1 MRADALSLEV
11 PVKVHGSRV
20 KEVVRG
26 VAPST
31 EPFEEQTSTM
41 IVFPQG
47 GVLRMSTQANVGQML
62 VLTNLKTKQDAI
74 CRVVKVRANSNLQ
87 SYVEVEFTSR
97 QNGYWGVHFPSEGSA
112 SSSKPAS
119 QLAPSAAPVET
130 KEKSV
135 APPHAPQSVPRSNLE
150 SAPSWKK
157 PQTPVAL
164 PETPWGSMNRAPSAT
179 TGSRDSETP
188 AIPPVPPRPTAKP
201 ESSFIS
207 IGTQEDV
214 QVSASATL
222 TKKPGPSFENLSTP
236 AMQEAAKLSVET
248 AMPAVPPSAA
258 IPAPEQPFISELRSD
273 SAPPQVQSAASK
285 PDSSSDID
293 VALEAALRANPV
305 LHASDSAI
313 AEPSA
318 NESQES
324 AAARESSFGTLGG
337 SFGTAAARSAE
348 HETASRS
355 DSPAASATVRRPN
368 WVSIAAFATVVVAIA
383 GFGISYFR
391 SHAGANK
398 AAVAVPAAAPSNT
411 TPSEIP
417 ASASAI
423 TSPAAVAP
431 ASSVPVAVPSSSG
444 ASAAPN
450 SAQPRAAKQPASS
463 VTKSM
468 MSQSISAH
476 PVSSQRAGTADSGA
490 APALD
495 ASSANTAENVAVPGV
510 APATSFSVP
519 MPELRA
525 QGSVKVGGEVTQP
538 RLISS
543 VAPVYPTVAKQM
555 NVQGDVV
562 VRATIDQ
569 KGNVAEM
576 QVVSGP
582 AVLRPAALAAL
593 HGWRYEPSK
602 LDGQPISAQM
612 LVTIKF
618 HF

>member
-1 MRADALSLEV
+1 MAPILKDAVEVANSATGSQPGLQRPTGGAMRADALSLEV

-119 QLAPSAAPVET
+119 RLAPSDAPVET

-188 AIPPVPPRPTAKP
+188 AIPPVPPRPAAKP

-236 AMQEAAKLSVET
+236 AMQEAAKSSVET

-258 IPAPEQPFISELRSD
+258 IPAPEHPFISELRSD
-273 SAPPQVQSAASK
+273 SAPAQVQSAASK

-305 LHASDSAI
+305 L

-337 SFGTAAARSAE
+337 SFGTAAARSADN
-348 HETASRS
+348 ETASRS

-417 ASASAI
+417 ASASVI

-450 SAQPRAAKQPASS
+450 STQPRAAKQPASS

-476 PVSSQRAGTADSGA
+476 PVSSR
-490 APALD
+490 
-495 ASSANTAENVAVPGV
+495 
-510 APATSFSVP
+510 
-519 MPELRA
+519 
-525 QGSVKVGGEVTQP
+525 
-538 RLISS
+538 
-543 VAPVYPTVAKQM
+543 
-555 NVQGDVV
+555 
-562 VRATIDQ
+562 
-569 KGNVAEM
+569 
-576 QVVSGP
+576 
-582 AVLRPAALAAL
+582 
-593 HGWRYEPSK
+593 
-602 LDGQPISAQM
+602 
-612 LVTIKF
+612 
-618 HF
+618 